1 MFFLSKQSKISKMA
15 PLTSPHSFSFHK
27 KYLNI
32 LNITYEARSIDSFKA
47 TSLLHFYLHLEK
59 SQ

>member
-1 MFFLSKQSKISKMA
+1 MA

-32 LNITYEARSIDSFKA
+32 LNITYEARSIDSIKA